1 MKNLKRLI
9 NPLFA
14 LIGIQLLWVVL
25 LVFWIS
31 WFMKSHLKLR
41 AMAEKYSPELL
52 QVGTDWFILVEGI
65 VLLCAI
71 LAGVYV
77 IFLYWRRQA
86 SLYRAQHNFIA
97 QVTHELKSPLASLQL
112 HIETIRRRRPSAE
125 KMSTFIDTM
134 LGDTNRLDTLINNLL
149 SAQRLEQRGLKLTLK
164 RENLSECTA
173 GYFRNHQF
181 SLPKAGKM
189 ALEIA
194 PGLYADLDTEAM
206 ETVFR
211 NLLENAV
218 LYASGPPEILVIL
231 EQDGRKAYLSF
242 TDRGRGID
250 KKDQKKVF
258 QMFYRGKHPGET
270 IRGSGLGLFII
281 RAIIR
286 LHRGKVWIT
295 SEGSGKGTTV
305 HIVLPLKPKPA
316 EESSA

>member
-1 MKNLKRLI
+1 MKNLRRLI
-9 NPLFA
+9 NPLIA
-14 LIGIQLLWVVL
+14 LIGIQLIWVVL

-31 WFMKSHLKLR
+31 WFTKSHLKLR
-41 AMAEKYSPELL
+41 TLAEKYSPELL
-52 QVGTDWFILVEGI
+52 QGGTDWFILVEGI
-65 VLLCAI
+65 LLLCAI

-86 SLYRAQHNFIA
+86 ALYRAQHNFIA

-134 LGDTNRLDTLINNLL
+134 LGDTERLNTLINNLL
-149 SAQRLEQRGLKLTLK
+149 SAQRLEQKGLKLTLQ
-164 RENLSECTA
+164 RENLSEFVTS
-173 GYFRNHQF
+173 YFRNHQF

-189 ALEIA
+189 ALQIA
-194 PGLYADLDTEAM
+194 PGIYADIDTAAL

-211 NLLENAV
+211 NLLENAI
-218 LYASGPPEILVIL
+218 LYASGPPDILVIL
-231 EQDGRKAYLSF
+231 QQNDRWANF
-242 TDRGRGID
+242 TFSDHGKGID

-258 QMFYRGKHPGET
+258 QMFYRVKQVSET
-270 IRGSGLGLFII
+270 IRGSGLGLFIV

-286 LHRGKVWIT
+286 LHHGKVWIV

-305 HIVLPLKPKPA
+305 HVRLPLKPA
-316 EESSA
+316 GGEENQP